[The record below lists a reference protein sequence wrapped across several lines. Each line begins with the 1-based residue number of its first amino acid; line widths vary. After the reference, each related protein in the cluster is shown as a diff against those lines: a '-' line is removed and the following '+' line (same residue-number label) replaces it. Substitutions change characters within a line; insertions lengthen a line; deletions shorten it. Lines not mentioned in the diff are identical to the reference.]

1 MVIKLNI
8 ISFDLELNQAA
19 SGAKIIEIGACV
31 GNMGNKDIID
41 EYTAIV
47 NPNEQLEERI
57 IALTGIT
64 QAMVDGGTT
73 LLNAYE
79 GMIKM
84 AIKHDC
90 LRMPLTWGC
99 GDLPDLKAE
108 LPEHATR
115 YFGRRELDAKT
126 LYQCYQIAKNDKVQS
141 GLAKSMTK
149 LGLNFKGTKHRA
161 TDDAKNT
168 FLIFCALLDEFKVSP
183 ALMTQ

>member
-1 MVIKLNI
+1 MINLKI
-8 ISFDLELNQAA
+8 ISFDLELNQAT

-31 GNMGNKDIID
+31 GDVTTREILD

-47 NPNEQLEERI
+47 NPNERLEERI

-64 QAMVDGGTT
+64 QTMVDGGVT
-73 LLNAYE
+73 LLDAYE

-84 AIKHDC
+84 AIRHDC

-108 LPEHATR
+108 LPVHATR

-126 LYQCYQIAKNDKVQS
+126 LYQCYQIAKNDKMQS
-141 GLAKSMTK
+141 GLAKSMVK

-168 FLIFCALLDEFKVSP
+168 FVIFCALLDKFKVP
-183 ALMTQ
+183 LPLMTQ

>member
-1 MVIKLNI
+1 MKIL
-8 ISFDLELNQAA
+8 SFDLELNQAI

-31 GNMGNKDIID
+31 GDLQTREIIE

-47 NPNEQLEERI
+47 NPNEQLEEKI

-64 QAMVDGGTT
+64 QDMVDNGVT
-73 LLNAYE
+73 LLEAYE

-84 AIKHDC
+84 AIQHDC

-99 GDLPDLKAE
+99 GDLPALKTE
-108 LPEHATR
+108 LPSQATR
-115 YFGRRELDAKT
+115 FFGRRELDAKT
-126 LYQCYQIAKNDKVQS
+126 LYQAYQLAKNDKIQS

-149 LGLNFKGTKHRA
+149 LGLNFKGIKHRA

-168 FLIFCALLDEFKVSP
+168 FVIFCALLDTFKIPSF
-183 ALMTQ
+183 

>member
-1 MVIKLNI
+1 MTNVKIL
-8 ISFDLELNQAA
+8 SFDLELNQAI

-31 GNMGNKDIID
+31 GNPETREIIE

-47 NPNEQLEERI
+47 NPHEQLEEKI

-64 QAMVDGGTT
+64 QDMVDNGVT
-73 LLNAYE
+73 LLDAYE

-84 AIKHDC
+84 AIRHDC

-99 GDLPDLKAE
+99 GDLPDLKTE
-108 LPEHATR
+108 LPSRATR
-115 YFGRRELDAKT
+115 FFGRRELDAKT
-126 LYQCYQIAKNDKVQS
+126 LYQSYQIAKNDKIQS

-168 FLIFCALLDEFKVSP
+168 FVIFCALLDNFKI
-183 ALMTQ
+183 L